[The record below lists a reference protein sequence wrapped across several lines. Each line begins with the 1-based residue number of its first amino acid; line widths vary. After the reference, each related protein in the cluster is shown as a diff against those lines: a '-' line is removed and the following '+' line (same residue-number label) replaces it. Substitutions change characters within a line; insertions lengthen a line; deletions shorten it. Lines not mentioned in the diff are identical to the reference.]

1 VCHYTR
7 TLMSVC
13 IAAWIG
19 PLLSQVEDARLFVW
33 LPVSMV
39 PSDNFDGDLSL
50 NVGHE
55 SFRDVSQSSNYQHK
69 GYCTC
74 TCHVILC
81 RSWDS
86 CGLYLGVTPCDGNN
100 NNNLNMIIYIH
111 LLSHQHTV
119 P

>member
-1 VCHYTR
+1 MCHYTR

-13 IAAWIG
+13 IAAWID

-69 GYCTC
+69 GYLLYVYLSR
-74 TCHVILC
+74 HIMSELGQLQFVF
-81 RSWDS
+81 RSNTLRW
-86 CGLYLGVTPCDGNN
+86 
-100 NNNLNMIIYIH
+100 
-111 LLSHQHTV
+111 
-119 P
+119 